1 MILPELRTSLISQ
14 ILLCASIRIVDRP
27 FSADFDGDCVQKYY
41 PPSLA
46 AEAEAPELFSVEN
59 QLISFYSGTVNLQLG
74 KDNLVAMKLMSS
86 RTMSSKELVNQ
97 LAMFITLNQ
106 PR

>member
-74 KDNLVAMKLMSS
+74 KDNLVAMNLCLPEPCQA
-86 RTMSSKELVNQ
+86 RN
-97 LAMFITLNQ
+97 
-106 PR
+106 